1 MDIGAIWDLIIL
13 NPLINGMVW
22 LSDVLFSSFGLTII
36 ILTIVVRGLMYPLTM
51 KQLHATRAMSELQPK
66 LKEIQKKY
74 AKDKERLAQEQMKLY
89 RESGVSPT
97 GCLLPMLVQMPIWI
111 ALYQSIIRVMAVTP
125 EDFLNL
131 SNRLYDWPVLYKV
144 LPIDNQFLWLDL
156 AKPDYILA
164 LLVGVTMWMQ
174 QKMVMQRSADPKQA
188 AQGQMMQTMMPLM
201 FIFLSISFPS
211 GLAIYWVASAII
223 TIVIQYFVTG
233 WGGMQ
238 PWIDKLRGLIVRDT
252 GVKKR
257 IAEVEKEKA
266 QIEMAAADIE
276 KEEAAEADIIEE
288 EVPSDERGGKERQ
301 ERREGYRTSLRSTKR
316 KSGRSKSKRHK
327 RR

>member
-36 ILTIVVRGLMYPLTM
+36 ILTVVVRGLMYPLTI
-51 KQLHATRAMSELQPK
+51 KQLHATRAMQSLQPK

-89 RESGVSPT
+89 KESGVSPT
-97 GCLLPMLVQMPIWI
+97 GCLLPMLVQMPVWI
-111 ALYQSIIRVMAVTP
+111 ALYQSIIRIMAVSP

-131 SNRLYDWPVLYKV
+131 SDRLYDWPVLYEV
-144 LPIDNQFLWLDL
+144 LPLSNQFLWLDL
-156 AKPDYILA
+156 SRPDYILA
-164 LLVGVTMWMQ
+164 LLVGITMWMQ

-201 FIFLSISFPS
+201 FIFLSITFPS
-211 GLAIYWVASAII
+211 GLALYWVASALI

-233 WGGMQ
+233 WGGLQ
-238 PWIDKLRGLIVRDT
+238 PWVDRLRGFAVRDT
-252 GVKKR
+252 GVKQR
-257 IAEVEKEKA
+257 IAKVEKEKPKL
-266 QIEMAAADIE
+266 EMAAADID
-276 KEEAAEADIIEE
+276 KQEATEADITEE
-288 EVPSDERGGKERQ
+288 EVPSDEKSGEKRP
-301 ERREGYRTSLRSTKR
+301 ERREGYRTSLRSTRR

>member
-13 NPLINGMVW
+13 NPLINSMVW
-22 LSDVLFSSFGLTII
+22 LSDILFSSFGLTII
-36 ILTIVVRGLMYPLTM
+36 VLTVVVRGLMYPLTI
-51 KQLHATRAMSELQPK
+51 KQLHATQAMSELQPK
-66 LKEIQKKY
+66 IKELQKKY

-89 RESGVSPT
+89 KESGVSPT
-97 GCLLPMLVQMPIWI
+97 GCLLPMLVQMPVWI
-111 ALYQSIIRVMAVTP
+111 ALYQSIIRIMAVTP

-131 SNRLYDWPVLYKV
+131 SDRLYDWPVLYEV
-144 LPIDNQFLWLDL
+144 LPLSNQFLWLDL

-174 QKMVMQRSADPKQA
+174 QKMVMRKSTDPRQA

-211 GLAIYWVASAII
+211 GLALYWVASALI

-238 PWIDKLRGLIVRDT
+238 PWIDKLKGYVVRGS
-252 GVKKR
+252 GVKQR
-257 IAEVEKEKA
+257 VAEVEKEKPEL
-266 QIEMAAADIE
+266 EMAAADID
-276 KEEAAEADIIEE
+276 KGEATDADITGE
-288 EVPSDERGGKERQ
+288 EVSSDETGGEERT
-301 ERREGYRTSLRSTKR
+301 ERREGYRTSPRSSRR
-316 KSGRSKSKRHK
+316 KSGRSKSRRRK

>member
-1 MDIGAIWDLIIL
+1 LDIGVIWDLIIL
-13 NPLINGMVW
+13 NPLINSMVW
-22 LSDVLFSSFGLTII
+22 LSDILFSSFGLTII
-36 ILTIVVRGLMYPLTM
+36 VLTIVVRGLMYPLTI
-51 KQLHATRAMSELQPK
+51 KQLRATQAMSELQPK
-66 LKEIQKKY
+66 IKELQKKY

-89 RESGVSPT
+89 KESGVSAT
-97 GCLLPMLVQMPIWI
+97 GCLLPMLVQMPVWI
-111 ALYQSIIRVMAVTP
+111 ALYQSIIRIMAVTP

-131 SNRLYDWPVLYKV
+131 SDRLYDWPVLYEI
-144 LPIDNQFLWLDL
+144 LPLSNQFLWLDM

-174 QKMVMQRSADPKQA
+174 QKMVMRKSADPKQA

-211 GLAIYWVASAII
+211 GLALYWVASALI

-238 PWIDKLRGLIVRDT
+238 PWIDKLKGYVVRDS
-252 GVKKR
+252 GVR
-257 IAEVEKEKA
+257 QRVAEVEKEKPEL
-266 QIEMAAADIE
+266 EMAAADID
-276 KEEAAEADIIEE
+276 KGEAIDADITGE
-288 EVPSDERGGKERQ
+288 EVSSDETGGEERT
-301 ERREGYRTSLRSTKR
+301 ERREGYRTSPRSSRR
-316 KSGRSKSKRHK
+316 KSGRSKSRRRK

>member
-13 NPLINGMVW
+13 NPMINGMVW
-22 LSDVLFSSFGLTII
+22 LSSVLFGSFGLTII
-36 ILTIVVRGLMYPLTM
+36 VLTIVVRGLMYPLTI
-51 KQLHATRAMSELQPK
+51 KQLHATRAMQELQPK

-74 AKDKERLAQEQMKLY
+74 AKDKEKLAQEQMKLY
-89 RESGVSPT
+89 KESGVSPT
-97 GCLLPMLVQMPIWI
+97 GCLLPMLVQMPVWI
-111 ALYQSIIRVMAVTP
+111 ALYQAIIRVMAVTP

-131 SNRLYDWPVLYKV
+131 SNRLYDWPVLYEV
-144 LPIDNQFLWLDL
+144 LPLNNQFLWLDL

-201 FIFLSISFPS
+201 FIFLSITFPS
-211 GLAIYWVASAII
+211 GLALYWVASAMI

-238 PWIDKLRGLIVRDT
+238 PWIDRVKGFVVRDG

-257 IAEVEKEKA
+257 IAEVEKEKP
-266 QIEMAAADIE
+266 QKEMTAADIG

-288 EVPSDERGGKERQ
+288 EGATDERGGDERP
-301 ERREGYRTSLRSTKR
+301 ERREGYRTSIRSAKR

>member
-22 LSDVLFSSFGLTII
+22 LSDILFSSFGLTII
-36 ILTIVVRGLMYPLTM
+36 ILTIVVRGIMYPLTI
-51 KQLHATRAMSELQPK
+51 KQLRATRAMQSLQPK
-66 LKEIQKKY
+66 IKELQKKY

-89 RESGVSPT
+89 KESGVSAT
-97 GCLLPMLVQMPIWI
+97 GCLLPMLVQMPVWI

-131 SNRLYDWPVLYKV
+131 SDRLYDWPVLYEV
-144 LPIDNQFLWLDL
+144 LPLSNQFLWLDL

-174 QKMVMQRSADPKQA
+174 QKMVMQTSTDPKQA

-211 GLAIYWVASAII
+211 GLALYCVASALI

-233 WGGMQ
+233 WGGLQ
-238 PWIDKLRGLIVRDT
+238 PWLDKVKGLIVRDG
-252 GVKKR
+252 GVKR
-257 IAEVEKEKA
+257 RVAEVEKEKPKL
-266 QIEMAAADIE
+266 EMAAADID
-276 KEEAAEADIIEE
+276 KEEATEADITEE
-288 EVPSDERGGKERQ
+288 GVPSDEKGGEKRQ
-301 ERREGYRTSLRSTKR
+301 ERREGYRTSLRSDRR
-316 KSGRSKSKRHK
+316 KSKRSKSKRHK
-327 RR
+327 RG